1 MLQIPVTQADL
12 SLAALRELNEA
23 DGQTRTL
30 ASQHDP
36 TAAVRTFSSKA
47 PSFVKKSTFLSPDKR
62 SKQEV
67 TSPGPKGP
75 SQSPLKKQ
83 ADWPALEAI
92 LNQACAKLQDVCKH
106 KPNVFS
112 LSLLTQALCTAG
124 NIVHGPPKISRW
136 VEYWQTDV
144 LAGLLLRAKAE
155 SLYQHS
161 AADSLPQGLNANLS
175 DTATARCAA
184 VLHLQPSE
192 VTWAAVYVHF
202 LDEARAFLQTNRENA
217 VDVFLM
223 GTHLAKLFRPQNSQE
238 ATSPTPVLSP
248 VGSPPSSPQPH
259 FHPHD
264 NFWAHDALAGYLLA
278 SLIRLLDRQPMYPDM
293 PEAILPNEISLMV
306 RPAAAGPNTPPPP
319 PSNGHPKQRPQS
331 QMGIQGQLS
340 VKADLQAD
348 AESAQPHD
356 TCWLLTE
363 ATAALKK
370 LADQIK
376 RYIAQDATA
385 AMAAVER
392 LALALQDQK
401 PEVLQFLGEVANIGS
416 ADATFAKMTELP
428 SDTPVNLNSKTPAKN
443 SNTPAKSITPAGNA
457 APVLP

>member
-1 MLQIPVTQADL
+1 MTQADL

-23 DGQTRTL
+23 DGQTQTL

-36 TAAVRTFSSKA
+36 TAAVRTFNSKA
-47 PSFVKKSTFLSPDKR
+47 PSFVKKSAFLTPNKR
-62 SKQEV
+62 S
-67 TSPGPKGP
+67 SPSPNGPFHSP
-75 SQSPLKKQ
+75 SKAKI
-83 ADWPALEAI
+83 DWPALEAVFD
-92 LNQACAKLQDVCKH
+92 QACTKLQDVCKH

-124 NIVHGPPKISRW
+124 NITHGAPKMSRW

-155 SLYQHS
+155 GLYKHC
-161 AADSLPQGLNANLS
+161 AADTLPQALSANLS

-184 VLHLQPSE
+184 VMHLQISE

-202 LDEARAFLQTNRENA
+202 LDEARAFLQTNRESF
-217 VDVFLM
+217 VEVFPL
-223 GTHLAKLFRPQNSQE
+223 GTYLAKLFRPQNSQE
-238 ATSPTPVLSP
+238 AASPTPMTP

-259 FHPHD
+259 FYPHD

-293 PEAILPNEISLMV
+293 AEVMLPNDTSLMV
-306 RPAAAGPNTPPPP
+306 RPVAAEPNTPPPS
-319 PSNGHPKQRPQS
+319 PSNGHSKQQPQP
-331 QMGIQGQLS
+331 QVGIKGQLP

-348 AESAQPHD
+348 AESVQPHD
-356 TCWLLTE
+356 TRWLLTE
-363 ATAALKK
+363 ATAALRK
-370 LADQIK
+370 LADQIN
-376 RYIAQDATA
+376 RYNMQEAPA

-401 PEVLQFLGEVANIGS
+401 PEVLHFLGQVANIGS
-416 ADATFAKMTELP
+416 ADATFAKLTELP
-428 SDTPVNLNSKTPAKN
+428 SDTPVNKESEGL
-443 SNTPAKSITPAGNA
+443 AKSIAPAGNT
-457 APVLP
+457 APCDTMACA